1 MKLMQIN
8 SCLPQILFS
17 IGLIISCNGSASNPS
32 GVPPHSPAVVTEV
45 PSSLTLEQLQTQ
57 AEASSVRIFSH
68 DQNPAGGSG
77 VLIGRRESGQ
87 NDRYLVVTN
96 QHVIGDADREYY
108 IETHDEKIY
117 KAEMLPIQASEPPE
131 DICFVSFS
139 SPLVYSALP
148 FQKSQTPISVTQKV
162 FAGGFPFLNER
173 QSRKF
178 EFTEGSIRK
187 ILDRPFVGGY
197 QVGYT
202 NEIIPG
208 MSGGP
213 VLNGQGE
220 LISINGLRS
229 YPIVDNAYVYEDGT
243 ASEEI
248 SIVRELSWSIPIET
262 AIRLFETADP
272 NHSVSASPPIK
283 SIAPETPTPSP
294 SKAPEVPETPESLV
308 SCQR

>member
-1 MKLMQIN
+1 MQIN
-8 SCLPQILFS
+8 SSCLPQILFS
-17 IGLIISCNGSASNPS
+17 IGLIISCGSASNPS
-32 GVPPHSPAVVTEV
+32 VVTPHSPSTGVTEV
-45 PSSLTLEQLQTQ
+45 PSSLTLQQLQTQ

-77 VLIGRRESGQ
+77 VLIGRQKSGQ

-96 QHVIGDADREYY
+96 QHVIRDTDREYY

-131 DICFVSFS
+131 EICFVSFS
-139 SPLVYSALP
+139 SPLVYSTLP
-148 FQKSQTPISVTQKV
+148 FQKSQTSISVTQKV

-213 VLNGQGE
+213 VLNEQGE

-262 AIRLFETADP
+262 AIRLFETADQ
-272 NHSVSASPPIK
+272 NLSVSASPPIK
-283 SIAPETPTPSP
+283 SIAPETPTPTP
-294 SKAPEVPETPESLV
+294 SKVPEVPETPESLV

>member
-1 MKLMQIN
+1 MQIN
-8 SCLPQILFS
+8 SSCLPQILFS
-17 IGLIISCNGSASNPS
+17 IGLIISCGSASNPS
-32 GVPPHSPAVVTEV
+32 VVTPHSPSTGVTEV
-45 PSSLTLEQLQTQ
+45 PSSLTLQQLQTQ

-77 VLIGRRESGQ
+77 VLIGRQKSGQ

-96 QHVIGDADREYY
+96 QHVIRDTDREYY

-139 SPLVYSALP
+139 SPLVYSTLP
-148 FQKSQTPISVTQKV
+148 FQKSQTSISVTQKV

-213 VLNGQGE
+213 VLNEQGE

-262 AIRLFETADP
+262 AIRLFETADQ
-272 NHSVSASPPIK
+272 NLSVSASPPIK
-283 SIAPETPTPSP
+283 SIAPETPTPTP
-294 SKAPEVPETPESLV
+294 SKVPEVPETPESLV